1 MRQLLLYVMVLLCSA
16 CGQGSQNSSAPPGF
30 TDDPPPPPV
39 SETVILS
46 GGTLLSPDPI
56 PDSLVILTRGR
67 VVGWGRRGSVDV
79 PNESIGSDM
88 RGKWIVAGRLV
99 NGQPRIDH
107 ELLKSGAPAN
117 LLFLSSDPAIASPAA
132 DHVVGYAA
140 DGELTLPESD

>member
-1 MRQLLLYVMVLLCSA
+1 MRQRFIYVMVLLCSA
-16 CGQGSQNSSAPPGF
+16 CDQGSQSGSTPPGF

-46 GGTLLSPDPI
+46 GGTLLNPDPI
-56 PDSLVILTRGR
+56 SDSLVIVTRGR
-67 VVGWGRRGSVDV
+67 LVGWGQRGSVDV
-79 PNESIGSDM
+79 PNDSIGSDM

-99 NGQPRIDH
+99 NGQPTIDH
-107 ELLKSGAPAN
+107 ELLKPGAPAN
-117 LLFLSSDPAIASPAA
+117 LLFLNSDPGTVSPAA